1 MSSNLYLHNNE
12 SCDLYFWILKCILE
26 RKSSE
31 ICTYLLCN
39 IFAINYVK
47 LIKFITN
54 QKQRKQ
60 MFLGKTHEQSNK
72 HKVKLIVDER
82 HKK

>member
-1 MSSNLYLHNNE
+1 MYL
-12 SCDLYFWILKCILE
+12 
-26 RKSSE
+26 
-31 ICTYLLCN
+31 CTYLLSN

-54 QKQRKQ
+54 HKQKKQ
-60 MFLGKTHEQSNK
+60 MFLEKTHEQSNK